1 MKSFSLEQC
10 CDNSFVFPKKSRSRN
25 APSSLFF
32 CHFSYLVFGTFSSSF
47 PTHKQS
53 IFRLVRKEVR
63 LPEDVERLTKRM
75 KTYISETEVEVNFV
89 RIIFLP
95 RDSLGDIL
103 GEKLWF
109 RFHVMLYLKGVSHC
123 ISRLCCLLVIY
134 TSRISLLVTDTE
146 SEQALICKLYI
157 NRSQLKAESGY

>member
-10 CDNSFVFPKKSRSRN
+10 CDNSFVFPKKKQKSQC
-25 APSSLFF
+25 AIFTLF

-53 IFRLVRKEVR
+53 IFHLVRKEVR

-109 RFHVMLYLKGVSHC
+109 RFHVMLYLKGISHY
-123 ISRLCCLLVIY
+123 ISKLIGSSYYLAPSEVYLL
-134 TSRISLLVTDTE
+134 D
-146 SEQALICKLYI
+146 
-157 NRSQLKAESGY
+157 

>member
-10 CDNSFVFPKKSRSRN
+10 CDNSFVFPKKKQKSQC
-25 APSSLFF
+25 AIFTLF

-53 IFRLVRKEVR
+53 IFRLVRKKSYTVHT
-63 LPEDVERLTKRM
+63 EDVERLTKRM

-134 TSRISLLVTDTE
+134 TSRISLLVANTE
-146 SEQALICKLYI
+146 SEREQALICKLYTY
-157 NRSQLKAESGY
+157 L

>member
-10 CDNSFVFPKKSRSRN
+10 CDNSFVFPKKKQKSQC
-25 APSSLFF
+25 AIFTLF

-103 GEKLWF
+103 REKLWF

-134 TSRISLLVTDTE
+134 TSCISLLVTYTE
-146 SEQALICKLYI
+146 SEQALICKLYTY
-157 NRSQLKAESGY
+157 L

>member
-53 IFRLVRKEVR
+53 IFRLVRKKSYTVHT
-63 LPEDVERLTKRM
+63 EDVERLTKRM

-95 RDSLGDIL
+95 RDSFCDIL

-123 ISRLCCLLVIY
+123 ISRLCCLLVTY
-134 TSRISLLVTDTE
+134 SSRITTSY
-146 SEQALICKLYI
+146 QYRI
-157 NRSQLKAESGY
+157 